1 MMKLTRKKKRI
12 LLILA
17 VLVIAIFGAVY
28 TLMTRGEKEEERYIY
43 KETRVEHGVL
53 MQGIQE
59 SGSVTLTYKS
69 QKCEVEINADDD
81 SNKSSSDDDDDED
94 KTLKVEEVFV
104 TQGQRIHK
112 GDPILKLTPQSVHS
126 IRRNIRADKADA
138 ELSVTNL
145 ENELEALKVS
155 AKGQYDT
162 DVQNGSLAQEQHD
175 IDTQQVALEIAAL
188 RDSVSVLAN
197 EIKEIEK
204 ELEDGWED
212 YKDLKED
219 YEKYERRYYNWDKD
233 NLYEYIPLRENYL
246 SYRDKY
252 TKETRY
258 RADKRKEIER
268 KQQELAKKQ
277 ADIDRLSGQT
287 DRKLLDAKQTFDSS
301 SLAGSMASDV
311 YTYSIR
317 SLEEKIKQAKKS
329 LEEKE
334 EILTDFD
341 SFVGDD
347 GIVYAEADGMIM
359 EVLLMEGDTVKE
371 NTAIMNY
378 TYDES
383 FALSVD
389 VSEEDIAGVKVGDSV
404 SVVFTAYPDETFTGS
419 VKAIKTTEPSSDMA
433 TVSFPVTISIE
444 GDTSGLYGGM
454 SGNVTFITDRSEE
467 VDYVSRKA
475 IVKGE
480 DKKSY
485 VYVKNAGGE
494 MELVPVET
502 GFTDGVNVQI
512 VSGLSEGDTVYIAS
526 KVSESEASLKDGET
540 SGDMPEEDFND
551 MKELDNEEITFS
563 YDIAP

>member
-1 MMKLTRKKKRI
+1 MMKMTRKKKRI
-12 LLILA
+12 LLVLA
-17 VLVIAIFGAVY
+17 ALCVAICGAVY
-28 TLMTRGEKEEERYIY
+28 TLTTRDDTEEEKYIY
-43 KETRVEHGVL
+43 KETPVEHGVL

-81 SNKSSSDDDDDED
+81 SKKSSSDDDDED
-94 KTLKVEEVFV
+94 KTLKVEKIFV
-104 TQGQRIHK
+104 TQGQRIKK
-112 GDPILKLTPQSVHS
+112 GDQLMKLTSQSVHS

-145 ENELEALKVS
+145 ENELATLRVT

-162 DVQNGSLAQEQHD
+162 DVQDGTYAQAQYD
-175 IDTQQVALEIAAL
+175 IDVNQVTLEISAL
-188 RDSVSVLAN
+188 QDSVAVLAD
-197 EIKEIEK
+197 EIKSIER

-212 YKDLKED
+212 YQDLKED
-219 YEKYERRYYNWDKD
+219 FEKYERRYYNWDPE
-233 NLYEYIPLRENYL
+233 NLYDYIPLRENYI

-252 TKETRY
+252 TKETRS

-277 ADIDRLSGQT
+277 ADIDRLIGQT
-287 DRKLLDAKQTFDSS
+287 DRKLLDAKQTFDAAN
-301 SLAGSMASDV
+301 LAGSMASDV
-311 YTYSIR
+311 YAYSIK
-317 SLEEKIKQAKKS
+317 SLEEKIKKARET

-341 SFVGDD
+341 NFVGDD
-347 GIVYAEADGMIM
+347 GIVYAEADGMIL
-359 EVLLMEGDTVKE
+359 EVLLLEGDTVKE
-371 NTAIMNY
+371 NTPLINY
-378 TYDES
+378 TDDES
-383 FALSVD
+383 FSLSVD

-404 SVVFTAYPDETFTGS
+404 SVVFTAYPDETFHGN

-444 GDTSGLYGGM
+444 GDTSKLYGGM
-454 SGNVTFITDRSEE
+454 SGNVTFITDKSEE

-475 IVKGE
+475 IVKGD
-480 DKKSY
+480 DKKTY
-485 VYVKNAGGE
+485 VYIKNENGD
-494 MELVPVET
+494 MELIPVET

-512 VSGLSEGDTVYIAS
+512 VSGLSKGDTVYIAS

-540 SGDMPEEDFND
+540 PNDAPDVNLGD
-551 MKELDNEEITFS
+551 MKEFGNEEINFS
-563 YDIAP
+563 KNFAP

>member
-1 MMKLTRKKKRI
+1 
-12 LLILA
+12 
-17 VLVIAIFGAVY
+17 
-28 TLMTRGEKEEERYIY
+28 
-43 KETRVEHGVL
+43 
-53 MQGIQE
+53 
-59 SGSVTLTYKS
+59 
-69 QKCEVEINADDD
+69 
-81 SNKSSSDDDDDED
+81 
-94 KTLKVEEVFV
+94 
-104 TQGQRIHK
+104 
-112 GDPILKLTPQSVHS
+112 
-126 IRRNIRADKADA
+126 
-138 ELSVTNL
+138 
-145 ENELEALKVS
+145 
-155 AKGQYDT
+155 
-162 DVQNGSLAQEQHD
+162 
-175 IDTQQVALEIAAL
+175 
-188 RDSVSVLAN
+188 
-197 EIKEIEK
+197 
-204 ELEDGWED
+204 
-212 YKDLKED
+212 
-219 YEKYERRYYNWDKD
+219 
-233 NLYEYIPLRENYL
+233 
-246 SYRDKY
+246 
-252 TKETRY
+252 
-258 RADKRKEIER
+258 
-268 KQQELAKKQ
+268 
-277 ADIDRLSGQT
+277 
-287 DRKLLDAKQTFDSS
+287 
-301 SLAGSMASDV
+301 MASDV

-341 SFVGDD
+341 NFVGDD

-444 GDTSGLYGGM
+444 GDTSKLYGGM

-551 MKELDNEEITFS
+551 MKELGNEEITFS